1 MSQQHHKWIEL
12 VKERIEKRGWSQT
25 DLAIVVGVSPSAI
38 TQLLKDGKGSDDL
51 KLRINKK
58 LRINES
64 WEKFEEQEG
73 KGKMLITPIQAK
85 AIRRKQADKKL
96 TSKQAGE
103 EIGVTQVT
111 YRKIRDGGEVKPS
124 IYQKAMEWLVTDY

>member
-1 MSQQHHKWIEL
+1 
-12 VKERIEKRGWSQT
+12 
-25 DLAIVVGVSPSAI
+25 
-38 TQLLKDGKGSDDL
+38 
-51 KLRINKK
+51 
-58 LRINES
+58 
-64 WEKFEEQEG
+64 
-73 KGKMLITPIQAK
+73 MLITPIQAK

-124 IYQKAMEWLVTDY
+124 IYQKAMEWLATDY